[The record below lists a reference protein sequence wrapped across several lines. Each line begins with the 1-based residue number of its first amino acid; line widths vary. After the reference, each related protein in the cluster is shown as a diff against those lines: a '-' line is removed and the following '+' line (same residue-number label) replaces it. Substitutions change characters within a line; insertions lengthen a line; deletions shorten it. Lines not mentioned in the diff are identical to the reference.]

1 MKKNLI
7 ERIKRRDR
15 VAGQAIKAG
24 GLLVV
29 ASVIGILV
37 LIADVALPLFYPP
50 SATVVRSFPVPCELD
65 GARIIAAGLDDY
77 RESGYLL
84 DETGTFTFLDLQR
97 GAVLDR
103 LPAAPAVKGNRR
115 VASVEKGGK
124 LSYTLLWSDGSLAR
138 VQVRFSP
145 GFDAD
150 GKRTIRHEVVT
161 PFVAPAPTQQG
172 PPPVR
177 SLVRTDAE
185 KGTTRVDLSADDRFT
200 VTRQEIA
207 KDILGNETAKTS
219 TAPLTDPMPG
229 RVSAIALDQKGQY
242 LYAGTDRGS
251 LLRWDLAASGAPQ
264 LTDSV
269 RVFPDGRA
277 VTALGL
283 VLGDISVA
291 VGDASGGCT
300 AWFPVAEQGLS
311 DKRLKLIHHLSS
323 HPGKVIE
330 IVPSQRDKS
339 LFSLDEQG
347 TVHVDHMTSERHLL
361 TLRPAKPL
369 VQIGVSAKGT
379 GLLGV
384 DAANGVTVW
393 QLQIPHPEVSFATL
407 FGKVWYES
415 YNEPAH
421 VWQSSAAN
429 DDFEPKLSLTPLIF
443 GTLKGTFYAMIFAVP
458 LALLGAIYTS
468 QFLNQRIKTIIK
480 PAVEIMAAIPSV
492 VIGFLAGLWLA
503 PLLDRTIVP
512 FFLSILVIPGV
523 LLVVI
528 LFWQRIRP
536 ASLLDRTTRGHEFLF
551 LIPAILL
558 GGAVSYY
565 LGGTVETTLF
575 QSDFK
580 LWLFN
585 TLGIR
590 ADQRNSIIISLA
602 LGFAVI
608 PIIFTIAEDALSNVP
623 KSLSAASLALG
634 ASRWQTAWRVVLPSA
649 MPGIFSAIMIGFGR
663 AVGETM
669 IILMATG
676 NTPIMNWS
684 IFNGF
689 RSLSA
694 NIAVEIPEAP
704 VAGTLYRVL
713 FLSAVLLFVFTFIVN
728 TAAEVVRQN
737 FRKKYGR
744 F

>member
-1 MKKNLI
+1 MKQNLI

-15 VAGQAIKAG
+15 IAGHAIKTG

-29 ASVIGILV
+29 ASVIGILI
-37 LIADVALPLFYPP
+37 LIVKVALPLFYPP
-50 SATVVRSFPVPCELD
+50 SAHVVNSFPVPREL
-65 GARIIAAGLDDY
+65 GATRIIAAGLDDY
-77 RESGYLL
+77 RETGYLL
-84 DETGTFTFLDLQR
+84 DETGTFTFIDLR
-97 GAVLDR
+97 HGTILDR
-103 LPAAPAVKGNRR
+103 VPAVPTTERKRT
-115 VASVEKGGK
+115 VASVEKAGK
-124 LSYTLLWSDGSLAR
+124 LSYTLLWSDGSLAK
-138 VQVRFSP
+138 VQVKFAP
-145 GFDAD
+145 GFDGE
-150 GKRTIRHEVVT
+150 GKRTIRHEVT
-161 PFVAPAPTQQG
+161 APFVEQPVKQPSQTVKTL
-172 PPPVR
+172 VR
-177 SLVRTDAE
+177 SNDE
-185 KGTTRVDLSADDRFT
+185 KGTTRVDLSADGHVT
-200 VTRQEIA
+200 ITRQEIT
-207 KDILGNETAKTS
+207 KDIFGTESAKRVTS
-219 TAPLTDPMPG
+219 PLTDPIPG
-229 RVSAIALDQKGQY
+229 RVSALALDQKGQY

-251 LLRWDLAASGAPQ
+251 LLRWDLGAAGAPQ
-264 LTDSV
+264 LTDNI

-283 VLGDISVA
+283 VLGDISIA
-291 VGDASGGCT
+291 VGDASGGFAT
-300 AWFPVAEQGLS
+300 WFPVAEQGLS
-311 DKRLKLIHHLSS
+311 EKRLKLIHQLST
-323 HPGKVIE
+323 HQGKVID
-330 IVPSQRDKS
+330 IIPSQRDKT
-339 LFSLDEQG
+339 LLSLDERG
-347 TVHVDHMTSERHLL
+347 TLHVDHMTSERHLL
-361 TLRPAKPL
+361 TLQHSSPL
-369 VQIGVSAKGT
+369 VQIGLSAKGT
-379 GLLGV
+379 GLLAI
-384 DAANGVTVW
+384 DAANAVTVW
-393 QLQIPHPEVSFATL
+393 QLQIPHPDVSFGTL

-415 YNEPAH
+415 YNEPAF

-468 QFLNQRIKTIIK
+468 QFLNQRTKAIIK

-503 PLLDRTIVP
+503 PLLDKTIVA
-512 FFLSILVIPGV
+512 FFLSIGLIPAAIFI
-523 LLVVI
+523 VI

-536 ASLLDRTTRGHEFLF
+536 ATWIDRTTRGYEFLF

-565 LGGTVETTLF
+565 LGGMLEAALF
-575 QSDFK
+575 NGDFK
-580 LWLFN
+580 LWLYN
-585 TLGIR
+585 QLGVR

-602 LGFAVI
+602 LGFAII

-649 MPGIFSAIMIGFGR
+649 VPGIFSAIMIGFGR

-713 FLSAVLLFVFTFIVN
+713 FLSAVLLFIFTFIVN
-728 TAAEVVRQN
+728 TVAEVVRQN

>member
-1 MKKNLI
+1 MKQNLI

-15 VAGQAIKAG
+15 IAGHAIKTG

-29 ASVIGILV
+29 ASVIGILI
-37 LIADVALPLFYPP
+37 LIVKVALPLCYPP
-50 SATVVRSFPVPCELD
+50 SAHVVNSFPVPREL
-65 GARIIAAGLDDY
+65 GATRIIAAGLDDY
-77 RESGYLL
+77 RETGYLL
-84 DETGTFTFLDLQR
+84 DGTGTFTFIDLR
-97 GAVLDR
+97 HGTILDR
-103 LPAAPAVKGNRR
+103 VPAVPATERKRT
-115 VASVEKGGK
+115 VASIEKAGK
-124 LSYTLLWSDGSLAR
+124 LGYTLLWSDGSLAK
-138 VQVRFSP
+138 VQVKFAP
-145 GFDAD
+145 GFDGE
-150 GKRTIRHEVVT
+150 GKRTIRHEVT
-161 PFVAPAPTQQG
+161 APFVEQPVKQPSQTVKTL
-172 PPPVR
+172 VR
-177 SLVRTDAE
+177 SNDE
-185 KGTTRVDLSADDRFT
+185 KGTTRVDLSADGRFT
-200 VTRQEIA
+200 ITRQEIT
-207 KDILGNETAKTS
+207 KDIFGTESAKRVTS
-219 TAPLTDPMPG
+219 PLTDPIPG

-242 LYAGTDRGS
+242 LYAGTDQGS
-251 LLRWDLAASGAPQ
+251 LLRWDLGAAGAPQ
-264 LTDSV
+264 LTDSI
-269 RVFPDGRA
+269 RIFPDGRA
-277 VTALGL
+277 ITALGL

-291 VGDASGGCT
+291 VGDAAGGFAT
-300 AWFPVAEQGLS
+300 WFPVAEQGLS
-311 DKRLKLIHHLSS
+311 EKRLKLIHQLST
-323 HPGKVIE
+323 HQGKVID
-330 IVPSQRDKS
+330 IIPSQRDKT
-339 LFSLDEQG
+339 LLSLDERG
-347 TVHVDHMTSERHLL
+347 TLYVDHMTSERHLL
-361 TLRPAKPL
+361 TLQHSSPL
-369 VQIGVSAKGT
+369 VQVGLSAKGT
-379 GLLGV
+379 GLLGI
-384 DAANGVTVW
+384 DAANAVTVW
-393 QLQIPHPEVSFATL
+393 QLQIPHPEVSFGTL

-415 YNEPAH
+415 YNEPAF

-468 QFLNQRIKTIIK
+468 QFLNQRIKAIVK

-503 PLLDRTIVP
+503 PLLDKTIVA
-512 FFLSILVIPGV
+512 FFLSIGLIPAAIFI
-523 LLVVI
+523 VI

-536 ASLLDRTTRGHEFLF
+536 ASPVDRTTRGHEFLF

-565 LGGTVETTLF
+565 LGGMLEAALF
-575 QSDFK
+575 NGDFK
-580 LWLFN
+580 LWLYN
-585 TLGIR
+585 QLGIR

-602 LGFAVI
+602 LGFAII

-649 MPGIFSAIMIGFGR
+649 VPGIFSAIMIGFGR

-713 FLSAVLLFVFTFIVN
+713 FLSAVLLFIFTFIVN
-728 TAAEVVRQN
+728 TVAEVVRQD
-737 FRKKYGR
+737 FRRKYGR